1 MEPAVHPPGPPP
13 RRKGLASIPFM
24 VQFARDPLGFVGRR
38 FAQYGDIY
46 YAPSDG
52 VPLYVIRHPDH
63 IAQVLLHGAGKFGKG
78 HTAFDRL
85 SAVLGQGLLTTEG
98 EVWKRQRRM
107 VQPAFT
113 RKRLVG
119 YGEAMTAETERSM
132 ARWRD
137 GQRVD
142 MSREMVELTL
152 HVVTRT
158 LFDHTS
164 ADETDDVAMAMRQF
178 NEYLGRPAFAP
189 AWLPTPGRIKLA
201 NALRKLDAHIDA
213 LIDAR
218 QPGADRSDLLQSLVD
233 AIDVEGDGGR
243 MSRKELR
250 DQLVTLYLAGHE
262 TTSHALSWT
271 WFLLA
276 RNRAAQ
282 DALHAELD
290 RVLGGRVPT
299 YDDLAELPYTE
310 RVILESMRLFPPAFV
325 VARKADVDTQLG
337 DYGVAAGSEVV
348 VWIYHTHRDP
358 RWYAQPEVFRPERH
372 APEIVASRPKLAYLP
387 FGAGP
392 RACIGAQFSLVEA
405 RLVLATI
412 AQQFAFTIDP
422 GQRVTPKPGVTLA
435 PAGGLPMTVHRR
447 ARTSAA
453 GAPRPRG

>member
-1 MEPAVHPPGPPP
+1 MEPALHPPGPAP

-63 IAQVLLHGAGKFGKG
+63 IAQVLLHGASKWGKG

-85 SAVLGQGLLTTEG
+85 SAVLGQGLLTTDG

-113 RKRLVG
+113 RKRLRG
-119 YGEAMTAETERSM
+119 YGEAMTAETLRSM

-137 GQRVD
+137 GQRID

-158 LFDHTS
+158 LFDHVS
-164 ADETDDVAMAMRQF
+164 SDETDDVASAMRSF
-178 NEYLGRPAFAP
+178 NAFMGRPAIAP
-189 AWLPTPGRIKLA
+189 AWLPTPGRMKLRQ
-201 NALRKLDAHIDA
+201 ALHRLDEHLETLVA
-213 LIDAR
+213 AR
-218 QPGADRSDLLQSLVD
+218 EPGADRSDLLQSLVD
-233 AIDVEGDGGR
+233 AVDEEGDGGR
-243 MSRKELR
+243 LTRKELR

-271 WFLLA
+271 WYLLA
-276 RNRAAQ
+276 RNRAAL

-290 RVLGGRVPT
+290 AVLGGRVPS
-299 YDDLAELPYTE
+299 YDDLAALPYCE
-310 RVILESMRLFPPAFV
+310 QVILESMRLYPPAFV
-325 VARKADVDTQLG
+325 VARRADTDTRLG
-337 DYGVAAGSEVV
+337 DYEVPAGSEVV

-372 APEIVASRPKLAYLP
+372 APEIAAARPKLAYLP

-405 RLVLATI
+405 RLVLATV
-412 AQQFAFTIDP
+412 AQRFTFEIDP
-422 GQRVTPKPGVTLA
+422 ATRVVPKPGVTLA
-435 PAGGLPMTVHRR
+435 PAGGLPMTVR
-447 ARTSAA
+447 AR
-453 GAPRPRG
+453 GR